1 MVVKME
7 QIKHQTEKPEIG
19 LSGEYL
25 VYNGGRGNINT
36 IEREIETTWVPI
48 NGKSPRLKCEYCGC
62 IADKDYGTCD
72 HCGAPLSESTHE
84 KSYVY
89 MENGKV
95 LSHTPSIEELAERLC
110 SVCYNFGI

>member
-1 MVVKME
+1 ME
-7 QIKHQTEKPEIG
+7 ENKHQTEKPEIG
-19 LSGEYL
+19 LSSGYL

-36 IEREIETTWVPI
+36 ITHEIETTWTSVDA
-48 NGKSPRLKCEYCGC
+48 KPRHLKCEYCGC

-72 HCGAPLSESTHE
+72 HCGAPLSEAVQ
-84 KSYVY
+84 KDAYIY

-95 LSHTPSIEELAERLC
+95 LSHIPSIEELAERLC